1 MCQLGFF
8 FFSDSAKRRQ
18 LPQRAPAREF
28 WFRLGARGTA
38 HDAALPTNVRASAT
52 FPGTTDGT
60 FRAARV
66 RLPRLFSGSAVSPA
80 SALAAAVASEHLEKL
95 ADQKHLETMPR
106 VTEVSRVIAKS
117 ALIYPVAFSMHAYA
131 LLALPF
137 SVSAALFR
145 SLAGVSGKGMD
156 ELFASQFAPGG
167 AGESDTALLRGLRE
181 KHKLAMAALHD
192 QLDDSDSR
200 YKVRSARGLSIAF
213 SSRRFASSCRS
224 AMTRDVALVSC
235 SSFFAKNEFSRYF
248 PSFVVLTTLLSPKHC
263 TSRRPCTRSSAS
275 RSACATRCSSGLPRR
290 RRS

>member
-1 MCQLGFF
+1 MAF
-8 FFSDSAKRRQ
+8 A
-18 LPQRAPAREF
+18 A
-28 WFRLGARGTA
+28 TA
-38 HDAALPTNVRASAT
+38 YDAALPTNGPRSAT
-52 FPGTTDGT
+52 FPETTDGT

-66 RLPRLFSGSAVSPA
+66 RLPRLFSGSAVPPE

-95 ADQKHLETMPR
+95 ALLETMPR

-131 LLALPF
+131 LLSLPF

-145 SLAGVSGKGMD
+145 SLTGVSGKGID

-213 SSRRFASSCRS
+213 SSRRFASSSPKRHDARRCARLLLLVFREKRVFSLFSILRRS
-224 AMTRDVALVSC
+224 HDAP
-235 SSFFAKNEFSRYF
+235 FAK
-248 PSFVVLTTLLSPKHC
+248 TLHI
-263 TSRRPCTRSSAS
+263 T
-275 RSACATRCSSGLPRR
+275 
-290 RRS
+290 